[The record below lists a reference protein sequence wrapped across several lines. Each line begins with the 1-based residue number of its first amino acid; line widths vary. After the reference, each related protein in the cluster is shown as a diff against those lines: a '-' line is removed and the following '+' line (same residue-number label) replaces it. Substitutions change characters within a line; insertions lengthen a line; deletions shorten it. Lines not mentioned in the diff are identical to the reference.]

1 MLPKIA
7 VLIPAYNAS
16 DTILELVKRIS
27 DYLPQNDIIV
37 VDDGSQ
43 DQTYNIIRK
52 TKAVVLRHHKNKG
65 KGEALKTGFDYA
77 IEKGYDYLLTLDSDL
92 QHDPV
97 FIQSFIDQVRNKNS
111 DIILGTREMNL
122 KIMPFINL
130 LTNKLT
136 SILIS
141 ISTGRI
147 MKDTQSGYRLTRV
160 KVFNTLVLKSKKY
173 DLESEILLKA
183 GRKGFKIDSV
193 YISTIYTGG
202 KSFIS
207 PFADTSRFIFLLWR
221 SLWW

>member
-16 DTILELVKRIS
+16 DTILELVNRIS
-27 DYLPQNDIIV
+27 DCLPRNDIII

-43 DQTYNIIRK
+43 DQTYNLAKK
-52 TKAVVLRHHKNKG
+52 TKALVLRHNKNKG

-77 IEKGYDYLLTLDSDL
+77 TEKEYDHLITLDSDL
-92 QHDPV
+92 QHDPQ
-97 FIQSFIDQVRNKNS
+97 FLQSFVDRIQKNDS

-122 KIMPFINL
+122 KIMPFLNL
-130 LTNKLT
+130 LTNRLT
-136 SILIS
+136 SILVS
-141 ISTGRI
+141 IYTGRI

-160 KVFNTLVLKSKKY
+160 KVFNSLRLETKKY

-183 GRKGFKIDSV
+183 GRKGHKIDSV
-193 YISTIYTGG
+193 FISTIYTGG
-202 KSFIS
+202 RSFIS
-207 PFADTSRFIFLLWR
+207 PFADTMRFIFLLWR

>member
-1 MLPKIA
+1 MLPKIG

-16 DTILELVKRIS
+16 DTILELIHRIS
-27 DYLPQNDIIV
+27 AYLPQNDIVV

-52 TKAVVLRHHKNKG
+52 TQAVVLKHHRNRG
-65 KGEALKTGFDYA
+65 KGEALKTGFDHA
-77 IEKGYDYLLTLDSDL
+77 FEKGYDHLITLDSDL

-97 FIQSFIDQVRNKNS
+97 FIQSFVDQVRNKNS
-111 DIILGTREMNL
+111 DIILGTRGMNL

-160 KVFNTLVLKSKKY
+160 KVFNSLDLKSKKY

-183 GRKGFKIDSV
+183 GRKELKIDSV
-193 YISTIYTGG
+193 HISTIYTGG
-202 KSFIS
+202 RSFIS
-207 PFADTSRFIFLLWR
+207 PIADTLRFIFLLWR

>member
-43 DQTYNIIRK
+43 DQTYNEVKK

-65 KGEALKTGFDYA
+65 KGVALKTGFDYA
-77 IEKGYDYLLTLDSDL
+77 IEKGYDYLITLDSDL

-97 FIQSFIDQVRNKNS
+97 FIQSFIDGVRNKNS
-111 DIILGTREMNL
+111 DIILGTRKMNL
-122 KIMPFINL
+122 KIMPFLNL

-136 SILIS
+136 SILVS
-141 ISTGRI
+141 IFTGKV
-147 MKDTQSGYRLTRV
+147 MKDTQSGYRLTKV
-160 KVFNTLVLKSKKY
+160 KVFNSLKLKSKKY

-202 KSFIS
+202 RSFIS
-207 PFADTSRFIFLLWR
+207 PFTDTFRFIFLLWR